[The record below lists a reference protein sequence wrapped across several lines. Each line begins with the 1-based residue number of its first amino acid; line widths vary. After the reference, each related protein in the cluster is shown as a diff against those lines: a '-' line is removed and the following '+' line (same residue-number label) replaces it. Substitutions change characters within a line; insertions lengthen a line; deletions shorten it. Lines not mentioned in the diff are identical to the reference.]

1 MIVIGNIDFRQWF
14 PICPIRGR
22 LAPEWGKTC
31 RRPKVRRFA
40 GFVSK
45 QTHNRI
51 YPFDNPNR
59 RR

>member
-1 MIVIGNIDFRQWF
+1 MIVIGNIDFSQRF

-22 LAPEWGKTC
+22 LAPEWGKTGW
-31 RRPKVRRFA
+31 RSKVRRFA

-51 YPFDNPNR
+51 SPFDNPNCR
-59 RR
+59 R